1 MNQRLLIRASGVKYA
16 PELDLVVCFIE
27 VLKLLINDARGS
39 VQSQSNSI
47 MSYEVDTNGKTDSL
61 DGAKAGI
68 GQL

>member
-1 MNQRLLIRASGVKYA
+1 
-16 PELDLVVCFIE
+16 LDLVVCFIE
-27 VLKLLINDARGS
+27 VIHNFFVQSVLPHIQVFKLLINDARGS
-39 VQSQSNSI
+39 VQCQSNLI